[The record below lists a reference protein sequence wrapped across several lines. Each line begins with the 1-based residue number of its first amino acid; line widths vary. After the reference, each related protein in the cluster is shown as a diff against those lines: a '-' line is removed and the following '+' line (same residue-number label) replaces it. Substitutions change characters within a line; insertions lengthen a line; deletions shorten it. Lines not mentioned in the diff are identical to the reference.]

1 MGRVKFRTRNK
12 FRGRHKKV
20 TRSIEKEKQ
29 PETFEIRSSKL
40 QSSSARKMELL
51 DISIENERKQPKGTV
66 ESSDCFMICQKEALN
81 KLLCAVACS
90 KCFVAGQV
98 SLEVVEGSSLGLSVR
113 AMLVCQSCKE
123 KLMEDY
129 LCQRVGGSRQSETP
143 FEVNLRGVMAFRSIG
158 CGHSALRDWCGLM
171 NMPCSI
177 SKDSYQ
183 GSQNKLHEGSKVT
196 CEAVMKKSAKAI
208 FQTYGEMGVKPD
220 MHGVLNIG
228 VSFDGT
234 WQKRGHSSHNGAGA
248 VIDLLT
254 GLPIDSETLSNFCYK
269 CTVGPNETD
278 SNYAEW
284 FEKHKE
290 NCQKN
295 YDGSANSMEM
305 ECAKR
310 IWGRSIKKYSLRYM
324 TMLSDGDS
332 KAHKE
337 LVRSKVYGDEY
348 IVEKEEC
355 VNHVAKR
362 MGTALNNI
370 VAEAKSQGSS
380 VSGKGKLTKEK
391 ILKIQNYYGKAIK
404 DNAGNIELM
413 KKRIF
418 AILFHLTSDDDNP
431 RHVHCPT
438 GVDSWCFWNR
448 AEAKGEAPEKHKE
461 HTTLPVEIGKRLVP
475 IFNRLTDN
483 NLLKRCQN
491 KTQNPNECLHSII
504 WKICPKST
512 FSGKKMVEIGV
523 NMAMS
528 QFAMGSTS
536 QETLCRTLGLLPGTH
551 FMKNAIKRDKERVMK
566 AAVAQTDEEKQ
577 KRKRKKYSKTKNE
590 QEKRKREGETYKAG
604 SFE

>member
-1 MGRVKFRTRNK
+1 
-12 FRGRHKKV
+12 
-20 TRSIEKEKQ
+20 
-29 PETFEIRSSKL
+29 
-40 QSSSARKMELL
+40 
-51 DISIENERKQPKGTV
+51 
-66 ESSDCFMICQKEALN
+66 
-81 KLLCAVACS
+81 
-90 KCFVAGQV
+90 
-98 SLEVVEGSSLGLSVR
+98 
-113 AMLVCQSCKE
+113 
-123 KLMEDY
+123 
-129 LCQRVGGSRQSETP
+129 
-143 FEVNLRGVMAFRSIG
+143 
-158 CGHSALRDWCGLM
+158 
-171 NMPCSI
+171 MPCSM

-196 CEAVMKKSAKAI
+196 CEAIMKKSAKAI

-269 CTVGPNETD
+269 CTVGPNKTD
-278 SNYAEW
+278 ANYAEW

-310 IWGRSIKKYSLRYM
+310 IWGRSINKYSLRYM

-391 ILKIQNYYGKAIK
+391 ILKIQNYYGKAVK

-431 RHVHCPT
+431 RHIHCPT

-551 FMKNAIKRDKERVMK
+551 FMKNANKRDKERLMK
-566 AAVAQTDEEKQ
+566 AAVAKTDEEKQ